1 MADHQNM
8 FRFPSSAH
16 FLTKWIPTRVK
27 KMQQTQEPR
36 VVSDD
41 GKFAAALEN
50 IGPSRDVDASSTE
63 AFRRGVRAALNSVFV
78 YVLSGTY
85 IGYGALSH
93 DLGFSLLWAEVSTVI
108 MWAGPAQVII
118 VSTLGSGSTLIQA
131 AIAVGLSSMRLLPM
145 VVALLPLIKTPRT
158 GYRHLLLPAHF
169 TAVSMWVEALRLVP
183 GMPRER
189 RIAFCNGL
197 GVGLMTPALLAT
209 VVGYVLAAKLP
220 TLFAAAV
227 LFLTPMS
234 FFVSTVR
241 NSRELLDRLAFA
253 LGIVLAPLFALAKF
267 ELDLLLAGLVAGT
280 LAYAIH
286 RVREARR

>member
-1 MADHQNM
+1 VVADWRQE
-8 FRFPSSAH
+8 
-16 FLTKWIPTRVK
+16 
-27 KMQQTQEPR
+27 KMRQMQEPKAI
-36 VVSDD
+36 SDD
-41 GKFAAALEN
+41 SKSEAAVEKSA
-50 IGPSRDVDASSTE
+50 PSDAVAASSME
-63 AFRRGVRAALNSVFV
+63 AFLRGIRAALNSVFV
-78 YVLSGTY
+78 YVLAGTY

-93 DLGFSLLWAEVSTVI
+93 DLGFSLLWAEVSTAI

-118 VSTLGSGSTLIQA
+118 VSTLGSGSTLFQA
-131 AIAVGLSSMRLLPM
+131 AIAVALSSMRLLPM

-169 TAVSMWVEALRLVP
+169 TAVSVWVEALRLVP
-183 GMPRER
+183 GLPREH

-209 VVGYVLAAKLP
+209 IVGYVLAAKLP

-234 FFVSTVR
+234 FFVSTIR
-241 NSRELLDRLAFA
+241 NSRELLDRLAFG

-280 LAYAIH
+280 LAYGVH
-286 RVREARR
+286 RVRGARR

>member
-1 MADHQNM
+1 M
-8 FRFPSSAH
+8 FRFPSFWQYRA
-16 FLTKWIPTRVK
+16 KWIPFRISELR
-27 KMQQTQEPR
+27 QTQEASAR
-36 VVSDD
+36 SGSRESDIGSDTPKLAD
-41 GKFAAALEN
+41 GVAL
-50 IGPSRDVDASSTE
+50 SSAE

-78 YVLSGTY
+78 YVLIGTY

-93 DLGFSLLWAEVSTVI
+93 DLGFSLLWAEVSTAI

-169 TAVSMWVEALRLVP
+169 TAVSVWIEALRLVP
-183 GMPRER
+183 GLPRER
-189 RIAFCNGL
+189 RIAFFNGL
-197 GVGLMTPALLAT
+197 GVGLMSPALLAT
-209 VVGYVLAAKLP
+209 IVGYVLAAKLP
-220 TLFAAAV
+220 PLFAAAV
-227 LFLTPMS
+227 LFVTPLS
-234 FFVSTVR
+234 FFVSTIR

-253 LGIVLAPLFALAKF
+253 FGMVLTPLFVLAKF
-267 ELDLLLAGLVAGT
+267 ELDLLLAGLAAGT
-280 LAYAIH
+280 LAYVIN